1 MPGWL
6 AAILVLLNLGLI
18 YFLMAAPL
26 GRRTIR
32 RSIVIAAPRERIWQA
47 LWPLGSDANWSG
59 DFVEVE
65 PLPDGQMRLALT
77 WDGRDGKP
85 ISRIAEHADVVEA
98 ERFTTRI
105 VDDSS
110 LEAAFWADHAETVE
124 LADAGGGATRVTIEQ
139 TDRYRGFAFLGFRY
153 FALRRKLMK
162 LRVWANTGTYKPGGL
177 FERPSTQILMA
188 IISIVL
194 LWSLTGFSVGG
205 LAFAIILTLV
215 VALHEL
221 GHMAAFRISGH
232 RKVRM
237 IFVPL
242 LGGIAVGG
250 RPYDSHFEVAFVALM
265 GAGFSA
271 FLVPP
276 LLLAGHAAVAA
287 GSVHGGNFMAA
298 LVGCVAL
305 FNLANLTP
313 VWKFDG
319 GQVLRQIV
327 PGGLPL
333 ALCSFALLALF
344 LGVGLL
350 AGFPQQIVLVSG
362 VALAA
367 LSLITAGS
375 NVKPR
380 HALRPIDQR
389 GRAVIAA
396 GLVAVMA
403 IHASGVI
410 WAFRHFT

>member
-6 AAILVLLNLGLI
+6 AALLVLVNLGLI
-18 YFLMAAPL
+18 YFLMTAPL
-26 GRRTIR
+26 GRRTVR
-32 RSIVIAAPRERIWQA
+32 LSVVVAAPREKLWQA
-47 LWPLGSDANWSG
+47 LWPLGRDANWAG

-65 PLPDGQMRLALT
+65 VLPGGQMRMALR
-77 WDGRDGKP
+77 WDGRDGRP
-85 ISRIAEHADVVEA
+85 ILRVAVHDDVVEG
-98 ERFTTRI
+98 ERFVTRI

-110 LEAAFWADHAETVE
+110 LEAAFWANYRETVE
-124 LADAGGGATRVTIEQ
+124 LADAGGGATRVTVEQ
-139 TDRYRGFAFLGFRY
+139 ADVYRGFAFLGFRY
-153 FALRRKLMK
+153 FALRRKLAK
-162 LRVWANTGTYKPGGL
+162 LRIWALTGQYRPGGL
-177 FERPSTQILMA
+177 FERPSTQFLMA
-188 IISIVL
+188 LASVAI
-194 LWSLTGFSVGG
+194 LWSLSGFSVGG
-205 LAFAIILTLV
+205 LAFAVILTSV

-232 RKVRM
+232 RKARM
-237 IFVPL
+237 IFIPL
-242 LGGIAVGG
+242 LGGVAVGG

-276 LLLAGHAAVAA
+276 LLLAGHAAMAA
-287 GSVHGGNFMAA
+287 GSVHGGNFVAA

-305 FNLANLTP
+305 FNLANLAP

-350 AGFPQQIVLVSG
+350 AGFPQRIVLAGG

-367 LSLITAGS
+367 LSLITSGS
-375 NVKPR
+375 NVRPR
-380 HALRPIDQR
+380 HALRPIDPT
-389 GRAVIAA
+389 GRLAVAA

-410 WAFRHFT
+410 WAFRHFA

>member
-1 MPGWL
+1 MSGWL
-6 AAILVLLNLGLI
+6 AAILVLINLGLI
-18 YFLMAAPL
+18 YYLMAAPL

-32 RSIVIAAPRERIWQA
+32 RSVTVDTPRERIWQA
-47 LWPLGSDANWSG
+47 LWPLGCDANWSG
-59 DFVEVE
+59 DFIGVDD
-65 PLPDGQMRLALT
+65 LGDGRVQLALS

-85 ISRIAEHADVVEA
+85 ISRVAELGDVIEG

-110 LEAAFWADHAETVE
+110 LENAFWANYVETVE
-124 LADAGGGATRVTIEQ
+124 LGDAGALTRVTVEE
-139 TDRYRGFAFLGFRY
+139 TDDYRGGAFLLFRY
-153 FALRRKLMK
+153 FALRRRQLKLK
-162 LRVWANTGTYKPGGL
+162 RWAETGVYRPGGI
-177 FERPSTQILMA
+177 FERPLTQFAMA
-188 IISIVL
+188 LVSIII

-205 LAFAIILTLV
+205 LAFATMLTLV

-221 GHMAAFRISGH
+221 GHMAAFRLSGH

-237 IFVPL
+237 IFIPL

-276 LLLAGHAAVAA
+276 LLLVGHAAVAA
-287 GSVHGGNFMAA
+287 GSIHGGNFMAA

-319 GQVLRQIV
+319 GQVLRQIA

-333 ALCSFALLALF
+333 ALASFALLALF
-344 LGVGLL
+344 LGVALL
-350 AGFPQQIVLVSG
+350 AGFPEEIVLASG
-362 VALAA
+362 VALAT
-367 LSLITAGS
+367 LSLITS
-375 NVKPR
+375 STSVKPR
-380 HALRPIDQR
+380 YALRPIDQT
-389 GRAVIAA
+389 GRAIIAA

-403 IHASGVI
+403 IHASGVV

>member
-1 MPGWL
+1 MSGWL
-6 AAILVLLNLGLI
+6 AAVLVLFNLGLI

-32 RSIVIAAPRERIWQA
+32 RSVTVAAPRQKIWQA
-47 LWPLGSDANWSG
+47 LWPLGADANWSG
-59 DFVEVE
+59 EYVSVADQ
-65 PLPDGQMRLALT
+65 GQGRLQMALS

-85 ISRIAEHADVVEA
+85 INRVAQLNDVADG
-98 ERFTTRI
+98 ERFSTRI

-110 LEAAFWADHAETVE
+110 LDAAFWANQSETVE
-124 LADAGGGATRVTIEQ
+124 LQDVEGGTRVTIEQ
-139 TDRYRGFAFLGFRY
+139 TDLYRGFAFLGFRY

-162 LRVWANTGTYKPGGL
+162 LRVWAKTGVYKPGGI
-177 FERPSTQILMA
+177 FERPITQFAMALVSIL
-188 IISIVL
+188 I

-205 LAFAIILTLV
+205 LAFAVILTLV

-232 RKVRM
+232 RRVRM

-250 RPYDSHFEVAFVALM
+250 RPYNSHFEVAFVALM

-327 PGGLPL
+327 PGGLAL
-333 ALCSFALLALF
+333 AVSSFVLLALF
-344 LGVGLL
+344 LGVALL
-350 AGFPQQIVLVSG
+350 AGFPDQIVLASG

-367 LSLITAGS
+367 LSLITARS

-380 HALRPIDQR
+380 HELLPINQT
-389 GRAVIAA
+389 GRAAIAA

-403 IHASGVI
+403 IHASGVV

>member
-6 AAILVLLNLGLI
+6 AAILVLVNLGLI

-26 GRRTIR
+26 GLRTIR
-32 RSIVIAAPRERIWQA
+32 LRTFVPSSRDRIWQA
-47 LWPLGSDANWSG
+47 LWPLGRDANWSG
-59 DFVEVE
+59 DFVGVE
-65 PLPDGQMRLALT
+65 QLPDGQVAMALT
-77 WDGRDGKP
+77 WDGRDGRP
-85 ISRIAEHADVVEA
+85 IMRVAQHENVVEG
-98 ERFTTRI
+98 ERFTSRI
-105 VDDSS
+105 VEDSS
-110 LEAAFWADHAETVE
+110 LDAAFWANHVETVE
-124 LADAGGGATRVTIEQ
+124 LAAADGGVVVTVEQ
-139 TDRYRGFAFLGFRY
+139 TDRYRGFAFLAFRY

-162 LRVWANTGTYKPGGL
+162 LRIWAATGVYKPGGL
-177 FERPSTQILMA
+177 FERPSTQVLMA
-188 IISIVL
+188 LISIAI

-205 LAFAIILTLV
+205 LAFATILTVV

-276 LLLAGHAAVAA
+276 LLLAGHAAVAS
-287 GSVHGGNFMAA
+287 GNIHGGNFVAA
-298 LVGCVAL
+298 LVGCIAL

-327 PGGLPL
+327 PRGLPL
-333 ALCSFALLALF
+333 ALSSFALLALF

-350 AGFPQQIVLVSG
+350 AGFHERIVLVSG
-362 VALAA
+362 AALAA

-380 HALRPIDQR
+380 HALLPIDR
-389 GRAVIAA
+389 TGRAVIAA
-396 GLVAVMA
+396 GLIAVMV
-403 IHASGVI
+403 IHASGVV
-410 WAFRHFT
+410 WAFRHFA